1 MICRDE
7 NLRDEKIRNAMRTD
21 EVTTEEM
28 RSERKQRDEKVRDE
42 LRGYE
47 AKRDEN
53 CFRNRW
59 CLNIAD
65 RYFAHVC
72 YCLVRVD

>member
-1 MICRDE
+1 MTCRDE
-7 NLRDEKIRNAMRTD
+7 NRRDEKIRNEMRTD

-28 RSERKQRDEKVRDE
+28 RSEKKQRDEKVRDE

-47 AKRDEN
+47 AKRDEK

-59 CLNIAD
+59 CLNLAD
-65 RYFAHVC
+65 IDFASFLILFDAC
-72 YCLVRVD
+72 